1 MKDDVKR
8 IESYIEKIYG
18 YAVNR
23 TFNRDEA
30 DELAQEILFTA
41 VREFPKLKN
50 PQKLEPWLWGIAANV
65 TKTFR
70 RFLGRQRAMCSYDLL
85 ADLPAAE
92 DDLAEN
98 EEIYA
103 FLRSKIAMLSAIYRE
118 IILLYYYDGLSVKQ
132 IAGKLGIPEGTVTW
146 RLSEART
153 KLKKE
158 CIDMTETALKPVKL
172 EIRISGSGE
181 YNGAATPFP
190 QVYISDALSQNI
202 LYYCYKKA
210 KSVEELAKL
219 CGVPAYYVED
229 SLRNLLYREAVS
241 ALPGGK
247 FRTEFMIYDDSV
259 SEYAEQNG
267 GIFQPLLRD
276 FVESLKKLTEETL
289 NIPDLYR
296 AGKEAR
302 ELLYL
307 YGILALNHLQ
317 GRYNPVQYTAPP
329 LRYNGFRWSYHAHLA
344 NGVKYPVSGLG
355 SEASLNLGSRG
366 TYAHYSYHFN
376 GFDYRPMMGSGA
388 INVCEDVLRG
398 RAVAD
403 HDAAAAAIASG
414 YMTRC
419 GEEQFTVNVPA
430 FTMEQKAQF
439 DRLSEDCFA
448 GILPDYAAAV
458 RRYTDGYRKL
468 FPPHLEE
475 DVTRACSALF
485 VTLYATQLCKSAQK
499 NNLLEPPAPGSVC
512 DVLIGFK

>member
-1 MKDDVKR
+1 M
-8 IESYIEKIYG
+8 G
-18 YAVNR
+18 
-23 TFNRDEA
+23 
-30 DELAQEILFTA
+30 
-41 VREFPKLKN
+41 
-50 PQKLEPWLWGIAANV
+50 AANI
-65 TKTFR
+65 TA
-70 RFLGRQRAMCSYDLL
+70 RQR
-85 ADLPAAE
+85 
-92 DDLAEN
+92 
-98 EEIYA
+98 
-103 FLRSKIAMLSAIYRE
+103 
-118 IILLYYYDGLSVKQ
+118 
-132 IAGKLGIPEGTVTW
+132 
-146 RLSEART
+146 
-153 KLKKE
+153 
-158 CIDMTETALKPVKL
+158 
-172 EIRISGSGE
+172 
-181 YNGAATPFP
+181 PFP

-403 HDAAAAAIASG
+403 HDAAAGRLAVPLHDALRGRTI
-414 YMTRC
+414 Y
-419 GEEQFTVNVPA
+419 GECSA
-430 FTMEQKAQF
+430 FTMESK
-439 DRLSEDCFA
+439 S
-448 GILPDYAAAV
+448 AV
-458 RRYTDGYRKL
+458 RPPFGRLLRRDSSWLCGSCPGATRTVTGNC